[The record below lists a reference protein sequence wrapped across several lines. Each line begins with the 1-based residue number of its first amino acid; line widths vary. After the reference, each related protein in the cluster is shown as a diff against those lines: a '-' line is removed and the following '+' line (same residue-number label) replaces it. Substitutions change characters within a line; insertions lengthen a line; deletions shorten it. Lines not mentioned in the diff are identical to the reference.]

1 MNRRQKRQRQKQP
14 LPKQAAGK
22 SAELKKPRRPPN
34 PVRDG
39 NARQGSKLSRNATNQ
54 PIPAGSELKP
64 VRTRSTPLS
73 SLQKDNLRA
82 GARASPKRK
91 ARRRR
96 TRSKFPWLYV
106 TRLLI
111 LGVGISALAGTI
123 LSVWEPPSSRHPAGA
138 SVTATS
144 QVQQNRSASSQP
156 LPTAGEIISLKAQ
169 IQAMAAKN
177 PQLQPG
183 VFILDLDT
191 GAYLDLQATSTFSAA
206 STIKLPILV
215 AFFQDV
221 DAGKIRLD
229 EQLTM
234 LPQLIVSGS
243 GDMQN
248 QKPGTQF
255 TALET
260 ATKMI
265 TISDNTATNMLVKR
279 LGGAEV
285 LNQRF
290 GSWGLMATAIR
301 NPLPDLSGTNT
312 TSPKD
317 LASALAMV
325 NRGELVSPRSR
336 DLILDIMHR
345 TVRNSLL
352 PRGLGKGATIAHKT
366 GDIGE
371 LIADVGLID
380 LPIGKRYIA
389 AVMVKRPYNDPSAQD
404 LIRQISGAA
413 YQYFSPPATSPNSTE
428 SPPSTSAPAIG
439 VFSAGNPRD

>member
-1 MNRRQKRQRQKQP
+1 
-14 LPKQAAGK
+14 
-22 SAELKKPRRPPN
+22 
-34 PVRDG
+34 
-39 NARQGSKLSRNATNQ
+39 
-54 PIPAGSELKP
+54 
-64 VRTRSTPLS
+64 
-73 SLQKDNLRA
+73 
-82 GARASPKRK
+82 
-91 ARRRR
+91 
-96 TRSKFPWLYV
+96 
-106 TRLLI
+106 
-111 LGVGISALAGTI
+111 
-123 LSVWEPPSSRHPAGA
+123 
-138 SVTATS
+138 
-144 QVQQNRSASSQP
+144 

-169 IQAMAAKN
+169 VQAMAAKN

-183 VFILDLDT
+183 VFILDIDT

-206 STIKLPILV
+206 STIKVPILV

-234 LPQLIVSGS
+234 LPELIASGS

-248 QKPGTQF
+248 KKPGTQF

-290 GSWGLMATAIR
+290 GSWRLMATAIR

-317 LASALAMV
+317 LASAIAMV
-325 NRGELVSPRSR
+325 DRGELVSTRSR
-336 DLILDIMHR
+336 DLILDIMQR

-352 PRGLGKGATIAHKT
+352 PRGLGNGATIAHKT
-366 GDIGE
+366 GDIGS

-380 LPIGKRYIA
+380 LPSGKRYIA
-389 AVMVKRPYNDPSAQD
+389 AVMVKRPYNDPSAED
-404 LIRQISGAA
+404 LIRQISRAA
-413 YQYFSPPATSPNSTE
+413 YEYFSPPPTSPNSTS
-428 SPPSTSAPAIG
+428 SPSAIAAPAIE
-439 VFSAGNPRD
+439 VAKSLAQRR